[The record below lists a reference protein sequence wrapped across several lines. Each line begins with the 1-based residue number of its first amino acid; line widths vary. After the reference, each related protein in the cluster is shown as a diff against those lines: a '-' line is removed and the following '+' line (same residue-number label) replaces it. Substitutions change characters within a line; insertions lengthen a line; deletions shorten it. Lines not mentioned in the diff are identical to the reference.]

1 LLRRSI
7 VWRRKLNLEMSAKK
21 GWSLVSNVILKHW
34 QTQWIK
40 VKKTIHDRAERMEK
54 QEERIKRP
62 EGEPAEEIK
71 KYTGL
76 SREREEERAQMNGKE
91 VLVKGLAKKL
101 EEDLDWVRIGSNNDI
116 ARIQALETELENYKA
131 VERAQEWEKLKFG
144 GEAWHTEKVVSD
156 AEDDDGWEAI
166 LRHQLRVR
174 LIKRLFM

>member
-1 LLRRSI
+1 
-7 VWRRKLNLEMSAKK
+7 MSAKK